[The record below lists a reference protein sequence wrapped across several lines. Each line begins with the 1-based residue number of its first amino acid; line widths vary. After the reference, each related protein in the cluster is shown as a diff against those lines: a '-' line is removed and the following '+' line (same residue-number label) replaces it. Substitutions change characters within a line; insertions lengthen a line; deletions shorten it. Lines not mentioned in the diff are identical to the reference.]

1 MSNCC
6 KKTERNDEEKKQLLS
21 RINRISGQVNGI
33 KKMIEDDDYCNDIL
47 IQIIATEKSLK
58 SLANIMFENHVY
70 RCVSNDLEKGNL
82 EVIDELTSLFKRFN
96 DQEG

>member
-1 MSNCC
+1 MLQ
-6 KKTERNDEEKKQLLS
+6 KTERNDEEKKQLLS

-47 IQIIATEKSLK
+47 IQLISAEKSLK

-96 DQEG
+96 D

>member
-6 KKTERNDEEKKQLLS
+6 KKNVRNDEEKKQLLS

-33 KKMIEDDDYCNDIL
+33 KKMIEEDDYCNDIL
-47 IQIIATEKSLK
+47 IQIVAAEKSLK
-58 SLANIMFENHVY
+58 SLANIMFENHIY
-70 RCVSNDLEKGNL
+70 RCVSNDLEKGNM

-96 DQEG
+96 D